1 MSQSLGV
8 CHVPHT
14 PSLDIG
20 EHPLKPLPIKAMLK
34 LKVFHEM
41 KRTGRGR

>member
-20 EHPLKPLPIKAMLK
+20 EHPLKPLAVEPMLK
-34 LKVFHEM
+34 LEVFEKM
-41 KRTGRGR
+41 KCSVCGS